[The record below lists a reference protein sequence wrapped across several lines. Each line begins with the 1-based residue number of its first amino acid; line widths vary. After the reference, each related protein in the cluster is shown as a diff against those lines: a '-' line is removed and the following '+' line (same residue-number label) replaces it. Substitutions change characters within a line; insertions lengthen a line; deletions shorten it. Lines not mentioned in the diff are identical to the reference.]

1 MGSYRL
7 RLQEMVKELFQAG
20 VAIKSVQALM
30 VEQGTL
36 WGYQIYLGA
45 LDHQDNTRISNNKQ
59 TFNRVQ
65 LSIIFKTS
73 LQYRLSSII

>member
-36 WGYQIYLGA
+36 WGYQIYLEA
-45 LDHQDNTRISNNKQ
+45 LGHKDNTRISNNKQ

-73 LQYRLSSII
+73 LQYRLSTII

>member
-1 MGSYRL
+1 
-7 RLQEMVKELFQAG
+7 MVKDLFQAG
-20 VAIKSVQALM
+20 AAIKSVQALM

-36 WGYQIYLGA
+36 WGYQIYLEA
-45 LDHQDNTRISNNKQ
+45 LGHKDNTRISNNKQ

>member
-1 MGSYRL
+1 
-7 RLQEMVKELFQAG
+7 MVMELFQAG
-20 VAIKSVQALM
+20 AAIKSVQALM

-36 WGYQIYLGA
+36 WGYQIYLEA
-45 LDHQDNTRISNNKQ
+45 LGHQDNTRINNNKQ